1 MDAFGKKTLPSP
13 KMPIRCDILGKVN
26 GIGRRSWRHNGM
38 EICIVTSQSLLL
50 ITSIVK
56 VIFKMDLW
64 LNPSRSNEPTSKCDF
79 CYQTGVPVKSLS
91 CGSHFY
97 CGVCE
102 KFAPK
107 FYKRADY
114 TCSRC
119 PGPRRSQRQSLDL
132 DLSPTTLNVR
142 PVKKRQDF
150 KEVTIAVEGGNI
162 LSFGGKLLAVKFQ
175 IFWAW
180 LIKRFVLH
188 VIVVTWWRRSFKVFK
203 QLLMF

>member
-1 MDAFGKKTLPSP
+1 MVWKCVL
-13 KMPIRCDILGKVN
+13 L
-26 GIGRRSWRHNGM
+26 RHNHS
-38 EICIVTSQSLLL
+38 IF

-107 FYKRADY
+107 FYKRSDY

-142 PVKKRQDF
+142 NVKKKQDF

-162 LSFGGKLLAVKFQ
+162 ISFGGKLLAVKFKLLNVMYWK
-175 IFWAW
+175 FCVE
-180 LIKRFVLH
+180 RH
-188 VIVVTWWRRSFKVFK
+188 RSYRMKALV
-203 QLLMF
+203 

>member
-1 MDAFGKKTLPSP
+1 MAF
-13 KMPIRCDILGKVN
+13 
-26 GIGRRSWRHNGM
+26 IGVHDVIMVWKFVLLRHNHS
-38 EICIVTSQSLLL
+38 IF

-79 CYQTGVPVKSLS
+79 CYQTGVPVKKLK
-91 CGSHFY
+91 CGIHFY

-119 PGPRRSQRQSLDL
+119 PGPRRSHRQSLDL

-142 PVKKRQDF
+142 PVKKKQDF

-162 LSFGGKLLAVKFQ
+162 ISFGGKLLAVKFQ
-175 IFWAW
+175 FFSVD
-180 LIKRFVLH
+180 LIYQTLCVTRHRSYMMKVL
-188 VIVVTWWRRSFKVFK
+188 VLII
-203 QLLMF
+203 

>member
-1 MDAFGKKTLPSP
+1 
-13 KMPIRCDILGKVN
+13 
-26 GIGRRSWRHNGM
+26 
-38 EICIVTSQSLLL
+38 
-50 ITSIVK
+50 
-56 VIFKMDLW
+56 MDLW

-107 FYKRADY
+107 FYKRSDY

-142 PVKKRQDF
+142 NVKKKQDF

-162 LSFGGKLLAVKFQ
+162 ISFGGKLLAVKFKLH
-175 IFWAW
+175 W
-180 LIKRFVLH
+180 LITTSYWASIIQQFISLISLPFQRCWHWSYVSCRPLWH
-188 VIVVTWWRRSFKVFK
+188 MNGFKMINFRKLNLSLNMYTSPCSIFNLYLNFLFTLWTIKVCNRWQNK
-203 QLLMF
+203 DLN

>member
-1 MDAFGKKTLPSP
+1 MALVGVHDVIMVWKFAL
-13 KMPIRCDILGKVN
+13 L
-26 GIGRRSWRHNGM
+26 RHNHS
-38 EICIVTSQSLLL
+38 IF

-175 IFWAW
+175 
-180 LIKRFVLH
+180 
-188 VIVVTWWRRSFKVFK
+188 
-203 QLLMF
+203 MFGT